1 MGCNTPA
8 FTSAESRLKAKRTR
22 AEKRERGLSTY
33 KILWADDGLWQQLA
47 KEANIRL
54 PQSHIPPSGI
64 KLDKLAKQLGFEEGW
79 QEEFF
84 GVGWKTTTAAIKRE
98 NNAREDGKKY
108 SMRCYVGHILEM
120 WKERNK

>member
-1 MGCNTPA
+1 MLMQMTEEQRKLA
-8 FTSAESRLKAKRTR
+8 Q
-22 AEKRERGLSTY
+22 EKRKEKRANGLSMFRQDW
-33 KILWADDGLWQQLA
+33 KDDGFWQQLA

-79 QEEFF
+79 QEAFF
-84 GVGWKTTTAAIKRE
+84 GIGWKTTTAAIKRE
-98 NNAREDGKKY
+98 NNAQEHGKKY

>member
-1 MGCNTPA
+1 MLMQMTEEQRKLA
-8 FTSAESRLKAKRTR
+8 Q
-22 AEKRERGLSTY
+22 EKRKEKRANGLSMF
-33 KILWADDGLWQQLA
+33 KQDWKDDGLWQQLA

-54 PQSHIPPSGI
+54 PQSHIHPSGI

-84 GVGWKTTTAAIKRE
+84 GIGWKTTTAAIKRE
-98 NNAREDGKKY
+98 NNAQEDGKKY
-108 SMRCYVGHILEM
+108 SMRCYVGHVLEM